1 MGTPVPLVGGA
12 EVEGVSF
19 HRGATSSLQGLH
31 RENERL
37 QEQLKSSEELNA
49 TLRSEL
55 DLHQTFMAHN
65 QKEDEGQVK
74 EESGTQT
81 EAPKEDGNNSL
92 KKAADQSHIMNPGL

>member
-55 DLHQTFMAHN
+55 DLHQTLMAHN

-81 EAPKEDGNNSL
+81 EAPKEDGKNSL
-92 KKAADQSHIMNPGL
+92 KKAAEQSHIMNPGL